1 MLCKPAFV
9 CRKKEIN
16 YLILSYLKLLIVVY
30 ITGCSA
36 GEQYSQRLFSRV
48 LLGAQVG
55 GMRGRQQS
63 VRCLNVCGTF
73 VERLLLYCFDI
84 TRYDTYV

>member
-1 MLCKPAFV
+1 MFIPNNFTVVQSNDIGSTFKTV
-9 CRKKEIN
+9 
-16 YLILSYLKLLIVVY
+16 SKLLIVVY

-36 GEQYSQRLFSRV
+36 GEQYSHRLFSRV

-63 VRCLNVCGTF
+63 GLGRGTDQ
-73 VERLLLYCFDI
+73 E
-84 TRYDTYV
+84 